1 MVVEVIKW
9 EAKTAAENDI
19 VVYKHEAEDFSC
31 NAQLLVAPSQV
42 ALFVNEGEIVPFLPG
57 HYTLE
62 ESNNSAFG
70 FIQRWRT
77 RRSGGVSSF
86 HCQVYFINLVHYN
99 DLKFGTI
106 NPIQMQDAEEGVNI
120 HVRAAGLFGAHINND
135 DKDGK
140 DVIKFFTK
148 VVGTRSVFTKQELTD
163 YLRSKIVERVS
174 DLLGKTMIIKNIS
187 ILKVAAYYSDLSD
200 SLKEQMIPF
209 FADYGIAIHNFS
221 FMTINAPDEDLQA
234 INEAKIA
241 AKKMDLESEAMARK
255 RAREGYSYQQ
265 ERAYDVLGTA
275 ASNEATPGQFM
286 GMGMGLGMGMGVGAG
301 FGGAMGNMAQGA
313 FNNLNQPPQQ
323 AAPAAPTAPAA
334 GGKKCTACGAD
345 VPGGMKFCPE
355 CGNKMAAACPSCGAE
370 INPGA
375 KFCGSCG
382 ARLISACTN
391 CGAEL
396 APGTKFC
403 PECGTKC

>member
-9 EAKTAAENDI
+9 EADSAASNDI
-19 VVYKHEAEDFSC
+19 IVYKHSMEDFSC

-42 ALFVNEGEIVPFLPG
+42 ALFVNEGEVVPFLPG
-57 HYTLE
+57 HYTLD
-62 ESNNSAFG
+62 ESNNSSFG
-70 FIQRWRT
+70 FIRRWRT
-77 RRSGGVSSF
+77 RHSGGVSAF

-140 DVIKFFTK
+140 DIIKFFTK
-148 VVGTRSVFTKQELTD
+148 VVGTRKTFTKQELAD
-163 YLRSKIVERVS
+163 YLRAKIVERVG
-174 DLLGKTMIIKNIS
+174 DLLGKTMIIKNIG
-187 ILKVAAYYSDLSD
+187 ILKVSAYYSDLSD

-209 FADYGIAIHNFS
+209 FADYGISIDNFS
-221 FMTINAPDEDLQA
+221 FMSINVPDEDLNA

-241 AKKMDLESEAMARK
+241 AKRMDMESEALARK

-265 ERAYDVLGTA
+265 ERGYDVLGAA
-275 ASNEATPGQFM
+275 ASNEAMPGQFM
-286 GMGMGLGMGMGVGAG
+286 GAGMGLGMGMGVGAG
-301 FGGAMGNMAQGA
+301 FGGAMNNMAQTA
-313 FNNLNQPPQQ
+313 FGNMNQPPQQ
-323 AAPAAPTAPAA
+323 PAAPA
-334 GGKKCTACGAD
+334 GKKCSSCGAD
-345 VPGGMKFCPE
+345 VPNGMKFCPE
-355 CGNKMAAACPSCGAE
+355 CGNKMTLSCPSCGAE
-370 INPGA
+370 IAPGA

-382 ARLISACTN
+382 ARLVSACAN

-403 PECGTKC
+403 PECGSKC